1 MLQASGLVP
10 ARFLVLTAHLVL
22 TLAVLLARRD
32 TVLACLPLDHSD
44 LDMDRKDT
52 ELAAGLGV
60 TIGLLAI
67 EMVWEQDIQN
77 IFKLYSLIAIL
88 YTQLG
93 FLSGLSMF
101 SAVQSLLSISLH
113 AAASVAMAY
122 LILDTWDC
130 DLFWWIFSLCSV
142 LPAISELTILVGVLG
157 LKKHV

>member
-22 TLAVLLARRD
+22 TLAVLLARQD

-44 LDMDRKDT
+44 LDMNRKDT

-67 EMVWEQDIQN
+67 EM
-77 IFKLYSLIAIL
+77 
-88 YTQLG
+88 LG

-113 AAASVAMAY
+113 AAASVAMGY

-142 LPAISELTILVGVLG
+142 LPAISELTIVVGVLG

>member
-1 MLQASGLVP
+1 
-10 ARFLVLTAHLVL
+10 
-22 TLAVLLARRD
+22 
-32 TVLACLPLDHSD
+32 
-44 LDMDRKDT
+44 
-52 ELAAGLGV
+52 
-60 TIGLLAI
+60 
-67 EMVWEQDIQN
+67 
-77 IFKLYSLIAIL
+77 
-88 YTQLG
+88 
-93 FLSGLSMF
+93 MF

>member
-22 TLAVLLARRD
+22 TLAVLLARQD

-67 EMVWEQDIQN
+67 EMVCEQYIQ
-77 IFKLYSLIAIL
+77 I
-88 YTQLG
+88 
-93 FLSGLSMF
+93 
-101 SAVQSLLSISLH
+101 
-113 AAASVAMAY
+113 Y
-122 LILDTWDC
+122 LNFID
-130 DLFWWIFSLCSV
+130 
-142 LPAISELTILVGVLG
+142 
-157 LKKHV
+157 

>member
-22 TLAVLLARRD
+22 TLAVLLARQD

-67 EMVWEQDIQN
+67 EM
-77 IFKLYSLIAIL
+77 
-88 YTQLG
+88 LG

-113 AAASVAMAY
+113 AAASVAMGY

-142 LPAISELTILVGVLG
+142 LPAISELTIVVGVLG

>member
-67 EMVWEQDIQN
+67 EM
-77 IFKLYSLIAIL
+77 
-88 YTQLG
+88 LG

-142 LPAISELTILVGVLG
+142 LPAISELTIVVGVLG